1 MNDRRALTSVEP
13 RVEALDG
20 VRGIAILLV
29 VVMHCAMFGTVRAD
43 IGEHPLTRT
52 LLLGWTGVD
61 LFFVLSGFLITG
73 ILLRDKERPHY
84 FRNFYARRALRIF
97 PLYYVVILL
106 LLFVLPRE
114 SATTAA
120 EKVPY
125 FLYLQNFAW
134 LWPGEAHPDIA
145 RTITWSLAVEEQF
158 YLVWPAVV
166 LLLSRR
172 ALLRLCVVMIAVAI
186 ALRFVLLAAG
196 VPTVY
201 FLTPCRFDALA
212 AGACLAL
219 LPPPPAWL
227 GRTFA
232 VVGLAGLAVTAWL
245 TGSSLPQ
252 DNPGMQRWGIL
263 SALPLATGA
272 MVLARGEGLFARI
285 CCNRVL
291 RSFGKYSYCIY
302 LVHLLVIEQ
311 VIPLWVRFAQA
322 NPGVLDATP
331 GPVIVLLFI
340 AMCVPAV
347 WAVGF
352 ASWHLF
358 EKHVLA
364 QKRHFVS

>member
-1 MNDRRALTSVEP
+1 MNDPAVVPSAEV
-13 RVEALDG
+13 RVDALDG
-20 VRGIAILLV
+20 VRGLAILAV
-29 VVMHCAMFGTVRAD
+29 VLMHCALFGIVRAD
-43 IGEHPLTRT
+43 IGDHPLTRT

-73 ILLRDKERPHY
+73 ILLRAKDRPHY

-97 PLYYVVILL
+97 PLYYVTITL
-106 LLFVLPRE
+106 LLFVLPRA
-114 SATTAA
+114 ATTGA

-125 FLYLQNFAW
+125 YLYLQNFAW
-134 LWPGEAHPDIA
+134 LWPGEANPDIA

-166 LLLSRR
+166 LWLGRGS
-172 ALLRLCVVMIAVAI
+172 LLRLCAAMIVVASG
-186 ALRFVLLAAG
+186 LRFVLLG
-196 VPTVY
+196 SGMSTVY

-219 LPPPPAWL
+219 LPLPPAWL
-227 GRTFA
+227 GRTFVA
-232 VVGLAGLAVTAWL
+232 IGAAGLALAAWW
-245 TGSSLPQ
+245 TGSSLP
-252 DNPGMQRWGIL
+252 DKNPDMQRWGIL
-263 SALPLATGA
+263 CALPLATGL
-272 MVLARGEGLFARI
+272 MILARGDGLFARF

-311 VIPLWVRFAQA
+311 VIALWVRFAQH
-322 NPGVLDATP
+322 NPGVLDATS
-331 GPVIVLLFI
+331 GPVIVLLFC
-340 AMCVPAV
+340 AMCLPAV

-364 QKRHFVS
+364 LKRHFET